1 MVVHRLDRANG
12 ARRARGGVDTR
23 ENARVAM
30 VCRLRK
36 LGRARHKATVVTAN
50 RPRAPTTARLAVFPN
65 MSAVAAAPSIDDAR
79 AREER
84 APTET
89 PTEIELDG
97 ARDAG
102 VADARETPA
111 DATTSEA
118 IDRDVA
124 LRERLARRLGLDV
137 GTSTRGA
144 AATTRA
150 GGGDDDGDEEIGLG
164 GVDGDVNPS
173 KEGATNASNEMTQR
187 ELVERRLRRMRDL
200 RAAYRERYARL
211 LDDLEREHRVFEIR
225 RGHAGSR
232 EAEAAAIEARVADDG
247 ETIGRATQCAAEDC
261 DGAPLPCATFCFRHV
276 TRCERQKLYVLGAD
290 GATRVRE
297 G

>member
-1 MVVHRLDRANG
+1 
-12 ARRARGGVDTR
+12 
-23 ENARVAM
+23 
-30 VCRLRK
+30 
-36 LGRARHKATVVTAN
+36 
-50 RPRAPTTARLAVFPN
+50 

-79 AREER
+79 ASEDRAP
-84 APTET
+84 APTEV
-89 PTEIELDG
+89 ELDV

-102 VADARETPA
+102 VADVRETPA
-111 DATTSEA
+111 DATTSET

-144 AATTRA
+144 AAAVSDVDADEQDGEETSLGA
-150 GGGDDDGDEEIGLG
+150 DDGDA
-164 GVDGDVNPS
+164 DP
-173 KEGATNASNEMTQR
+173 SNETTQR

-232 EAEAAAIEARVADDG
+232 EAEAAVIEARVADDG
-247 ETIGRATQCAAEDC
+247 EAIGRATQCAVEEC

-276 TRCERQKLYVLGAD
+276 TRCERQKLYTLGAD
-290 GATRVRE
+290 GATRMRE

>member
-1 MVVHRLDRANG
+1 MVAHCLDRANG
-12 ARRARGGVDTR
+12 ARRARGGGDTR

-79 AREER
+79 AREDR

-144 AATTRA
+144 AAASDVDADDRDGEETSLGA
-150 GGGDDDGDEEIGLG
+150 DDGDA
-164 GVDGDVNPS
+164 DP
-173 KEGATNASNEMTQR
+173 SNETTQR

-276 TRCERQKLYVLGAD
+276 TRCERQKLYMLGAD

>member
-1 MVVHRLDRANG
+1 V
-12 ARRARGGVDTR
+12 
-23 ENARVAM
+23 
-30 VCRLRK
+30 
-36 LGRARHKATVVTAN
+36 
-50 RPRAPTTARLAVFPN
+50 AVFDI

-79 AREER
+79 ASEDR
-84 APTET
+84 APA

-118 IDRDVA
+118 IDRDIA

-144 AATTRA
+144 AAASDVDADDRDGEETSLGA
-150 GGGDDDGDEEIGLG
+150 DDGDA
-164 GVDGDVNPS
+164 DP
-173 KEGATNASNEMTQR
+173 SNETTQR

-232 EAEAAAIEARVADDG
+232 EAEAATIEARVADDG
-247 ETIGRATQCAAEDC
+247 ETIGRATQCAAEEC

-276 TRCERQKLYVLGAD
+276 TRCERQKLYTLGAD